1 MKLVYRRKS
10 LTQASLKLPQ
20 QWRRLY
26 RGLVAAVLTSSSL
39 VNLWLVQPAEAQTK
53 AYCQLSADAI
63 AEKESLRSSALKG
76 NPDAQTRYKALLKKH
91 AERLQQCRS
100 QTWPRTQAIWLRLYP
115 CDIRQ
120 GALDELMDRLVNR
133 GYNQVYVET
142 FADGQVLLPVAENRT
157 PWPSVVRT
165 PGAEKVDLLAQAI
178 NKGHERGL
186 KVYAWMFSMN
196 FGYSYSQ
203 RSDRQEVLARDGK
216 GQTSSLVVEDGS
228 QVFIDPYNPLAK
240 RDYYDLVQ
248 AMVRRRPD
256 GVLFD
261 YIRYPRQAGA
271 SSVVTKVQ
279 DLWIY
284 GDGAR
289 EALYQRALNNKGRD
303 LIQRYLTKGFIRA
316 GDVAEVD
323 KLYPQEG
330 SPLWQGRKPPD
341 EEMKATPGQRQPLL
355 QWELWQLSVA
365 HAAQGVLDFINL
377 ASQPAARQGIT
388 TGAVFFPEGN
398 QPIGQGGYDSR
409 IQPWDRFPASMEW
422 HPMSYGTCGSTNCI
436 VSQVQRVLSQ
446 APPGTQVQ
454 PVLAGAWGKSY
465 NSRPSLEE
473 QMQAIRSGT
482 PQINAVSHF
491 AFSWQEPEVD
501 RDRKSCG
508 SR

>member
-1 MKLVYRRKS
+1 
-10 LTQASLKLPQ
+10 
-20 QWRRLY
+20 
-26 RGLVAAVLTSSSL
+26 LVAAVLTSSSL

-120 GALDELMDRLVNR
+120 GASMNLWIVWLTEATTKFMWKP
-133 GYNQVYVET
+133 
-142 FADGQVLLPVAENRT
+142 LLTVRCCCPVAENRT

-377 ASQPAARQGIT
+377 ASQPATRQGIT

-398 QPIGQGGYDSR
+398 PTHRTGR
-409 IQPWDRFPASMEW
+409 
-422 HPMSYGTCGSTNCI
+422 
-436 VSQVQRVLSQ
+436 L
-446 APPGTQVQ
+446 
-454 PVLAGAWGKSY
+454 
-465 NSRPSLEE
+465 
-473 QMQAIRSGT
+473 
-482 PQINAVSHF
+482 
-491 AFSWQEPEVD
+491 
-501 RDRKSCG
+501 
-508 SR
+508 